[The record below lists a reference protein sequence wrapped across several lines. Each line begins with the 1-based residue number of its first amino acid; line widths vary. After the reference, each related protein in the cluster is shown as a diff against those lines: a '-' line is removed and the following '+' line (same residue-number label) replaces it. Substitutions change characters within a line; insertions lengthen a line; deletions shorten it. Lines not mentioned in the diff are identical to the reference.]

1 MDSINEAITNVESE
15 LRGSG
20 RSAGY
25 RAMHQRLIIKYG
37 QRINRESVR
46 LILKALDPEGVED
59 RSRRRLRRRK
69 YRAKGPNY
77 IWHLDGYDKLKPF
90 GFCVHGAIDGYSR
103 RILWLEV
110 GTTNNDP
117 SVIAQYFI
125 TCVRGVGSAPRI
137 IRADYGTEN
146 VNVAAIQ
153 RFLRRDCEDAFPGF
167 KSFLYEKSVSN

>member
-1 MDSINEAITNVESE
+1 MSSAYILGCECIRQFGRSFIYSKNKNEVITNVESE

-69 YRAKGPNY
+69 YRAKG
-77 IWHLDGYDKLKPF
+77 L
-90 GFCVHGAIDGYSR
+90 V
-103 RILWLEV
+103 
-110 GTTNNDP
+110 T
-117 SVIAQYFI
+117 
-125 TCVRGVGSAPRI
+125 
-137 IRADYGTEN
+137 
-146 VNVAAIQ
+146 
-153 RFLRRDCEDAFPGF
+153 
-167 KSFLYEKSVSN
+167 